1 MPAGAEVNEYSFN
14 ISAVAPSTDNYKATE
29 KSAVFTITI
38 TPETNDVVIDN
49 NDNQDLLDIH
59 NDENVANVEADEL
72 ELENEAEPVNFAEA
86 ILVSFFRFTFAP
98 ISVFDLFINAI

>member
-1 MPAGAEVNEYSFN
+1 MLLLTIREELNN
-14 ISAVAPSTDNYKATE
+14 IIV
-29 KSAVFTITI
+29 
-38 TPETNDVVIDN
+38 DN
-49 NDNQDLLDIH
+49 NDNKDLLDIP

-98 ISVFDLFINAI
+98 ITMFDLFINAI